1 MGALI
6 EVILPVFAVIG
17 LGWLAARTGFLE
29 IDVNRALSRYAQV
42 VAIPALLFLGVA
54 RLDIGANF
62 DPLLL
67 LGYYSGSLLLFLVG
81 AGGAVLLF
89 RRPVADGIAIGFAA
103 MFANSVMLGLP
114 VTERA
119 FGADALGPNL
129 AIVAVHAPFC
139 YFFGITAMEIA
150 RGAGSGLRL
159 ATARRVLKAMFS
171 NAIMVGLALG
181 FAVNLTGLPLPG
193 MATSA
198 LDLIARSALP
208 VALFSLGMT
217 ISQYRIEG
225 DLRVVIWIGV
235 LSLGLH
241 PLIAWTLTDE
251 AFGLPHELVRSAV
264 LTAAM
269 APGINA
275 YLFATMYGVAQRV
288 AATAVLLLTTA
299 SIVTA
304 SLWLAL
310 VG

>member
-17 LGWLAARTGFLE
+17 IGWLAARIGLLGVE
-29 IDVNRALSRYAQV
+29 VNAALSRYAQII
-42 VAIPALLFLGVA
+42 AIPALLFLGVA
-54 RLDIGANF
+54 GLDIGANF

-67 LGYYSGSLLLFLVG
+67 AGYYSGSIILFVLG
-81 AGGAVLLF
+81 TAGAVLVF
-89 RRPVADGIAIGFAA
+89 RRPVEDGIAIGFAA

-139 YFFGITAMEIA
+139 YFFGITAMEVA
-150 RGAGSGLRL
+150 RGKGSGS
-159 ATARRVLKAMFS
+159 ATATMRRVLKAMFS
-171 NAIMVGLALG
+171 NAIMVGLAIG
-181 FAVNLTGLPLPG
+181 FAVNLSGLPLPG
-193 MATSA
+193 MLTGA

-217 ISQYRIEG
+217 LSQYRIEG
-225 DLRVVIWIGV
+225 DLRVVAWIGV

-241 PLIAWTLTDE
+241 PLIAWGLTQQ
-251 AFGLPHELVRSAV
+251 AFGLPPELVRSAV

-275 YLFATMYGVAQRV
+275 YLFASMYGVAQRV
-288 AATAVLLLTTA
+288 AATAVLVLTTA
-299 SIVTA
+299 SVLTA
-304 SLWLAL
+304 SLWLSL